1 MKQLIFLSCL
11 LFVACQSTKGKN
23 RARTLQRDGYL
34 KTTATSTKMSRC
46 CTNDSV
52 RIHYIGC
59 GGYLI
64 RRGDDAVL
72 IDPYFSN
79 APLSLSISLRTDSA
93 LVASFFNENF
103 NNLRD
108 IAPKSLKK
116 GIYTEGGT
124 KRDYEN
130 SNKDSATQNVI
141 KAIVLSHAHHDHL
154 ADLPHIYQHN
164 LSSNKTMLLS
174 SRTASNILRAFN
186 TPFDPTHSFTN
197 VDSIFAERHRL
208 QDTTLVR
215 WTSDNQRL
223 RITTIEGEHAPHFLG
238 VKIPFIGGQV
248 LSVPKRS
255 PRTTFGF
262 KEGKNY
268 NFLIDFLADNGDILF
283 RIYMHGGSAS
293 RATIG
298 FLPPSVLKE
307 KKVDFLIL
315 CGANY
320 DQAVQYPEVLLQ
332 HIQPER
338 VLVGHWEDFFTPI
351 PSLLRTPR
359 TVRFTNIPKLVKIVK
374 SEMLKYNNPI
384 DPILLQPLT
393 PLTVHF

>member
-1 MKQLIFLSCL
+1 MKQLSFLLCL
-11 LFVACQSTKGKN
+11 LCLLCLACQSTKGKH
-23 RARTLQRDGYL
+23 RARTLHRDGYL
-34 KTTATSTKMSRC
+34 KTTATTTQMSRC

-79 APLSLSISLRTDSA
+79 APLSLSIILRTDSI
-93 LVASFFNENF
+93 LIKRFFNENF
-103 NNLRD
+103 NDSRD
-108 IAPKSLKK
+108 LIEKTRKNAEN
-116 GIYTEGGT
+116 TEGVPIL
-124 KRDYEN
+124 KSDE
-130 SNKDSATQNVI
+130 SNVI
-141 KAIVLSHAHHDHL
+141 KAVLLSHAHHDHL
-154 ADLPHIYQHN
+154 ADLPHIYQNH
-164 LSSNKTMLLS
+164 LSSPKTMLLS

-186 TPFDPTHSFTN
+186 TPFDPVHSFQN
-197 VDSIFAERHRL
+197 VDSIFAERHRSK
-208 QDTTLVR
+208 DTTRVR
-215 WTSDNQRL
+215 WTSNNQRL

-238 VKIPFIGGQV
+238 MKIPFIGGQV
-248 LSVPKRS
+248 LSVPKRL

-268 NFLIDFLADNGDILF
+268 NFLIDFLSDNGEIVF

-293 RATIG
+293 RATVG
-298 FLPPSVLKE
+298 FLPPSVLRE

-320 DQAVQYPEVLLQ
+320 DQAPQYPEVLLQ

-351 PSLLRTPR
+351 PSLLKTPR

-374 SEMLKYNNPI
+374 SEMLKYNNRI

>member
-1 MKQLIFLSCL
+1 
-11 LFVACQSTKGKN
+11 
-23 RARTLQRDGYL
+23 
-34 KTTATSTKMSRC
+34 
-46 CTNDSV
+46 
-52 RIHYIGC
+52 
-59 GGYLI
+59 
-64 RRGDDAVL
+64 
-72 IDPYFSN
+72 
-79 APLSLSISLRTDSA
+79 
-93 LVASFFNENF
+93 
-103 NNLRD
+103 
-108 IAPKSLKK
+108 
-116 GIYTEGGT
+116 
-124 KRDYEN
+124 
-130 SNKDSATQNVI
+130 
-141 KAIVLSHAHHDHL
+141 L
-154 ADLPHIYQHN
+154 ADLPHIYQHH

-186 TPFDPTHSFTN
+186 TPFDPSHSFTN

-215 WTSDNQRL
+215 WTADNKRL

-238 VKIPFIGGQV
+238 VKIPFIGGQI

-268 NFLIDFLADNGDILF
+268 NFLIDFLADNGNILF
-283 RIYMHGGSAS
+283 RIYTHGGSAS

-320 DQAVQYPEVLLQ
+320 DQAAQYPEILLQ
-332 HIQPER
+332 QIQPER

-351 PSLLRTPR
+351 PSLLKTPR
-359 TVRFTNIPKLVKIVK
+359 TVRFTNIPKFVKIVK
-374 SEMLKYNNPI
+374 SEMLKYNNHI